1 VVQQL
6 KWAVETS
13 RMGSGRTVPHLYLM
27 PHLLLVAQYKFCFT
41 VHYLRLTLSLQ
52 EWSEKQENG
61 VRLRSRLHPC
71 LHCILGLLH
80 AVPAC
85 CDLYISA
92 LASSFEEDPDA
103 SSLTVQIIMAA
114 VSEGK
119 QQTSL
124 WGTPVTTS
132 MAARIAENACSSV
145 FIVKTAISPATARR
159 LHELFAGL
167 SKDIFTSK
175 TFLSTTV
182 AYT

>member
-1 VVQQL
+1 
-6 KWAVETS
+6 
-13 RMGSGRTVPHLYLM
+13 M
-27 PHLLLVAQYKFCFT
+27 
-41 VHYLRLTLSLQ
+41 
-52 EWSEKQENG
+52 
-61 VRLRSRLHPC
+61 
-71 LHCILGLLH
+71 
-80 AVPAC
+80 PAC
-85 CDLYISA
+85 CDLYVSA

-159 LHELFAGL
+159 VHELFAGL